1 MLPYS
6 IVVDAA
12 SGSPFRVL
20 RGGRAVFVAGADEM
34 LIGNVPEMKLDIS
47 RNKVL
52 FDTDA
57 NKYIDAG
64 LLRDYRLWCFD
75 CSRWYAIR
83 ATEFLATCPAC
94 GCTKVSDVTEEQ
106 YALRGYPVSVVIGLT
121 GHHLAQFDNRG
132 KFTTF
137 MMFVQFQ
144 NTPETVPSGINFLH
158 VAMDG
163 MTDLV
168 VVEINKFGF
177 KYRVTS
183 IGPRNTLGTVEF
195 DWEAIYG

>member
-6 IVVDAA
+6 IVVDAT
-12 SGSPFRVL
+12 SENPFRVL
-20 RGGRAVFVAGADEM
+20 RGGHAVFVAGADEM
-34 LIGNVPEMKLDIS
+34 LIENVPEMKLDIS
-47 RNKVL
+47 RKKVL
-52 FDTDA
+52 FDVDD
-57 NKYIDAG
+57 NEYLDGG
-64 LLRDYRLWCFD
+64 LLYDYRVWCFD
-75 CSRWYAIR
+75 CSRWYAMR
-83 ATEFLATCPAC
+83 STAFPSSCPSC

-106 YALRGYPVSVVIGLT
+106 YALRGYPVSVVVGLT

-144 NTPETVPSGINFLH
+144 NTPEIVPSGITFLN
-158 VAMDG
+158 VLMDG

-168 VVEINKFGF
+168 VVDINKFGF

-195 DWEAIYG
+195 DWEATYG